1 MSKKLGY
8 LLAGGVLVAVLQWG
22 VPAAYSAV
30 VEDEAA
36 ESCPATATSCPA
48 TKSCPTESEV

>member
-8 LLAGGVLVAVLQWG
+8 LLAAGALVVALQWG

-30 VEDEAA
+30 VAEEEAA
-36 ESCPATATSCPA
+36 ESCPIPAKTDCPSKA
-48 TKSCPTESEV
+48 EKAEV